1 MRSFKSILAII
12 LGATLLVGT
21 AAPAHAVH
29 KQSVKVR
36 YYSGFE
42 KTRWQTVVVTF
53 ATADEMSRAGSNV
66 PYGFFSYAIV
76 PYANGQSEIIKIET
90 QIFCSSEFKKN
101 CMPVLGKMQGVDR
114 LGRGWEICSG
124 VVCPL

>member
-1 MRSFKSILAII
+1 MRSFKSLSAVL
-12 LGATLLVGT
+12 LGAALSVGT
-21 AAPAHAVH
+21 ATPAHAVH

-36 YYSGFE
+36 YYDGFE

-76 PYANGQSEIIKIET
+76 PYANGNSEIVKIET
-90 QIFCSSEFKKN
+90 TLYCSSEFSQS
-101 CMPVLGKMQGVDR
+101 CMPALGKMQGVDR

-124 VVCPL
+124 VVCLR

>member
-1 MRSFKSILAII
+1 MKSFIRLSIAL
-12 LGATLLVGT
+12 LGAALLAGT
-21 AAPAHAVH
+21 TTPAYAVH

-42 KTRWQTVVVTF
+42 KTRWETVTVTF
-53 ATADEMSRAGSNV
+53 ATADEMSRARADV
-66 PYGFFSYAIV
+66 RYGFFSYAIV
-76 PYANGQSEIIKIET
+76 PYANGTSEVVKIET
-90 QIFCSSEFKKN
+90 SLFCHSEFSQS